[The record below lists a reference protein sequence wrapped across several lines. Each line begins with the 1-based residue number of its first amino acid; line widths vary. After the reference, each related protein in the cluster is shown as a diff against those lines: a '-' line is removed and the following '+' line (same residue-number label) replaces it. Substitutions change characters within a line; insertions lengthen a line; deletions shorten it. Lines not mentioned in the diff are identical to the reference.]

1 MNDAV
6 ATVVVSVEKA
16 AYGALSL
23 LLIRTQLFSEVNH
36 EAMATKAE
44 EVTMSTPML
53 L

>member
-36 EAMATKAE
+36 EAMAE
-44 EVTMSTPML
+44 EVTMSTPTL